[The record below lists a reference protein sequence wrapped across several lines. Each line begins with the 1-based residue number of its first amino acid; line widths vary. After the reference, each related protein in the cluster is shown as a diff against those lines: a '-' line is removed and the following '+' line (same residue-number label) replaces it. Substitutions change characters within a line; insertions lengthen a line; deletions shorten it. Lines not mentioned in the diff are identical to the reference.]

1 MNIKLLALSSALI
14 LAPSIGFAQDAPA
27 TGGATGSA
35 TDTDATSTKTPAVAT
50 PDTKNPQAPVEGEN
64 SFTEEQAKDRIQ
76 DAGFTNITGLT
87 LRDNGIWEGTATKG
101 ADNVTVQL
109 DYQGNV
115 TTKAP

>member
-14 LAPSIGFAQDAPA
+14 IAPSIGFAQDAPA
-27 TGGATGSA
+27 TG
-35 TDTDATSTKTPAVAT
+35 TDATSTETPAIAT
-50 PDTKNPQAPVEGEN
+50 PDTTNPQAPVEGEN

-76 DAGFTNITGLT
+76 DAGFTNVTGLT
-87 LRDNGIWEGTATKG
+87 LKDNGIWEGTATKG

-115 TTKAP
+115 TTKTP